1 MRRREEC
8 QARSPRRLRR
18 PTIILMLSLALNV
31 TTLFGGVSY
40 LSTTGLQASAAAGVL
55 PTAGTNALGEP
66 YFGGI
71 LGATVFA
78 QPGES
83 VTAYLTNS
91 QAQFTDELWLVSPRV
106 VYIGTNKD
114 VARTSSLQVD
124 LTKPLALGVFPA
136 GADLVFAI
144 HPNVGTSPFQP
155 GFAQPAGFRWGPSF
169 GPPGWFGTS
178 RDWFFS
184 GAWSNLNSDGAPHE
198 RTQFFTGAPMTTI
211 AGQSAAYLG
220 FEDSRCCGPYSAA
233 TQWVADP
240 MSGADFND
248 AGLVITRVS
257 AATCRPKESRYGGS
271 EDLLTA
277 GSRLNARRVSDREI
291 EVGDDLGHTE
301 RVRCDAPRPLPP
313 PTPGDAMCLPA
324 ENPAGKR
331 IPTAGSNPKGGE
343 NPDGFYR
350 LSSGGRG
357 LTVAVQDSAGT
368 FRTPWWPSGTTIKL
382 TQAPG
387 GTPTWAV
394 GTGAVDYKVH
404 LRGDAQLWVSDG
416 TNSRYTGVTCEVEPR
431 PKAKGDKLSS
441 SAGDRSTSGPSDRS
455 PVTGGDRDRAAGGS
469 PSTDGDDRP
478 KTGPAGG
485 SPSAGGDD
493 RAKGG
498 PADDA
503 HPKGGD
509 SDRPA
514 GGSPSIVG
522 DDRSKRG
529 RADDAKA
536 KGGDRDRSPGGSPGP
551 GGDHSEDLPSSD
563 D

>member
-8 QARSPRRLRR
+8 QERSPRQLLH
-18 PTIILMLSLALNV
+18 PTIVLILSLALNV

-40 LSTTGLQASAAAGVL
+40 LSSSGLQASAAVGVL
-55 PTAGTNALGEP
+55 PTTGTNALGEP

-71 LGATVFA
+71 LGASVFA

-91 QAQFTDELWLVSPRV
+91 QAMFTDELWLVSPRV

-124 LTKPLALGVFPA
+124 LTKPLALGVFPP

-144 HPNVGTSPFQP
+144 HPNVGTPAFQP
-155 GFAQPAGFRWGPSF
+155 GFAQPANFRWGPSF
-169 GPPGWFGTS
+169 GPPGWFGAS

-184 GAWSNLNSDGAPHE
+184 GAWSHLNSDGAPHE

-220 FEDSRCCGPYSAA
+220 FEDSRCCGPSSTAA
-233 TQWVADP
+233 QWVADP
-240 MSGADFND
+240 IRGADFND

-257 AATCRPKESRYGGS
+257 AATCRPKESRSGGS

-313 PTPGDAMCLPA
+313 PTQGDAMCLPA

-331 IPTAGSNPKGGE
+331 IPTAGSNPKSGE

-387 GTPTWAV
+387 GTPSWAV
-394 GTGAVDYKVH
+394 ATGAVSYRVH

-416 TNSRYTGVTCEVEPR
+416 MNSRYTGVTCEVEPR
-431 PKAKGDKLSS
+431 PKTRGDKLGSG
-441 SAGDRSTSGPSDRS
+441 AGDRSTSDPADST
-455 PVTGGDRDRAAGGS
+455 PLTGGDRDRS
-469 PSTDGDDRP
+469 
-478 KTGPAGG
+478 AGG

-493 RAKGG
+493 RPKGG
-498 PADDA
+498 PADDSHA
-503 HPKGGD
+503 KGSD
-509 SDRPA
+509 SDRSAGGDDRSKTGSA
-514 GGSPSIVG
+514 GGSPSAG
-522 DDRSKRG
+522 DDDRSKRG
-529 RADDAKA
+529 RADGAHAKD
-536 KGGDRDRSPGGSPGP
+536 GDSDRSAGGSPLP
-551 GGDHSEDLPSSD
+551 GGDHSEDRPSSD